1 MKKIAIGC
9 SMKYRNILSDIMEK
23 LSEMGLQPLFS
34 NLDYSSEN
42 VDKADTLD
50 EKKRLALEHYQAIDE
65 SDAVYS
71 RDT

>member
-1 MKKIAIGC
+1 
-9 SMKYRNILSDIMEK
+9 MKYRNILSDIMEK